1 MAKLNITK
9 IALVITAVL
18 SGSVF
23 SQEATVQ
30 QSEADMTSNEERRL
44 DNTIKS
50 IDQNYLRKLYEENGS
65 SGEVVFD
72 YDYLLDEPINI
83 EQVKDFTHPF
93 LKKKISELTA
103 EDKERII
110 KSISDENSKQLRLNS
125 ILNVAMLYGVES
137 ALYYRGKEFQKL
149 LNENEAN
156 LMQAFN
162 FKMLMLGNGK
172 IQPAII
178 DKIDFSLST
187 EDKRTQRKI
196 KTQYKLVQQSQLV
209 MNAPSHVDYFTN
221 LNFKK
226 PTTPNKYLIPVESD
240 EKRTWRRGVE
250 LGWVEGIQQADQIIQ
265 HDTRTLLKD
274 YLGSIRFHI
283 LMRMN
288 VVTEPTAVET
298 TIGTTSSG
306 NILNVGESV
315 YEIVT
320 LPDFNDKEMEWK
332 ALPLI
337 DDIFDELSEMTIEE
351 MTLELHEIF

>member
-1 MAKLNITK
+1 M
-9 IALVITAVL
+9 
-18 SGSVF
+18 
-23 SQEATVQ
+23 
-30 QSEADMTSNEERRL
+30 
-44 DNTIKS
+44 
-50 IDQNYLRKLYEENGS
+50 
-65 SGEVVFD
+65 
-72 YDYLLDEPINI
+72 
-83 EQVKDFTHPF
+83 
-93 LKKKISELTA
+93 
-103 EDKERII
+103 
-110 KSISDENSKQLRLNS
+110 
-125 ILNVAMLYGVES
+125 
-137 ALYYRGKEFQKL
+137 
-149 LNENEAN
+149 
-156 LMQAFN
+156 
-162 FKMLMLGNGK
+162 
-172 IQPAII
+172 
-178 DKIDFSLST
+178 
-187 EDKRTQRKI
+187 
-196 KTQYKLVQQSQLV
+196 
-209 MNAPSHVDYFTN
+209 
-221 LNFKK
+221 
-226 PTTPNKYLIPVESD
+226 ESD